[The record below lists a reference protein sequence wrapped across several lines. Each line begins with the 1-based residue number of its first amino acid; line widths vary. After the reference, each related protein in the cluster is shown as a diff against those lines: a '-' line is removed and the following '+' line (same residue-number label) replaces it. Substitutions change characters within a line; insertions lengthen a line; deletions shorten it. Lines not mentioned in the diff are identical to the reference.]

1 MRGTASIA
9 VAVLFAV
16 AVGCSGDDG
25 ASTDAGSADNGASAD
40 TAAGE
45 GDGGSGS
52 GEPAAPLTA
61 TLQRSTLFETHRS
74 LRLTVTNGGNQDV
87 EIAAVQLD
95 SPLFEPVA
103 PQVRDVPV
111 PASDHVAIPLPF
123 GTAQCDDVAADPPEL
138 IARLAS
144 DDVRVAIE
152 EIPSGVLSELNT
164 EECAATAVLAS
175 VDLHLGDT
183 WQRTEGRT
191 IEGEVELAQRSSGVT
206 ATLDELRGN
215 VIFAVSTGGGA
226 GSALEVADAT
236 PTAAGPV
243 AITAARCDPH
253 ALIEYKRTFIFTA
266 YVVVD
271 DGEPTRVDFEAE
283 GGARR
288 ALEELLRS
296 CMG

>member
-1 MRGTASIA
+1 MRGAASIA

-16 AVGCSGDDG
+16 AVGCSGDD
-25 ASTDAGSADNGASAD
+25 DAGSGADAD
-40 TAAGE
+40 AAAGE
-45 GDGGSGS
+45 GEGGSGES
-52 GEPAAPLTA
+52 AAPLSA

-74 LRLTVTNGGNQDV
+74 LRLTVTNGGNRDV

-111 PASDHVAIPLPF
+111 AASDRVAIPLPF
-123 GTAQCDDVAADPPEL
+123 GMAQCDDVADDPPKL
-138 IARLAS
+138 IARLAG
-144 DDVRVAIE
+144 DDVQVAIKE
-152 EIPSGVLSELNT
+152 VPSGVLSELNT

-175 VDLHLGDT
+175 VDLQLGDT
-183 WQRTEGRT
+183 WQRTEART

-215 VIFAVSTGGGA
+215 VIFAVRAGDGP

-236 PTAAGPV
+236 RRAAGPV

-266 YVVVD
+266 YVAVD

-288 ALEELLRS
+288 ALEDLLRS

>member
-1 MRGTASIA
+1 MRGAASIA
-9 VAVLFAV
+9 VAVLFVV
-16 AVGCSGDDG
+16 AVGCSGDD
-25 ASTDAGSADNGASAD
+25 DAGSGAGADA
-40 TAAGE
+40 AAGE
-45 GDGGSGS
+45 GEGGSGES
-52 GEPAAPLTA
+52 AAPLTA

-111 PASDHVAIPLPF
+111 AASDRVAIPLPF
-123 GTAQCDDVAADPPEL
+123 GMAQCDDVADDPPEL
-138 IARLAS
+138 IARLAG

-152 EIPSGVLSELNT
+152 EVPSGVLSELNT

-175 VDLHLGDT
+175 VDLQLGDT
-183 WQRTEGRT
+183 WQRTEART

-215 VIFAVSTGGGA
+215 VIFAVRAGDGP

-236 PTAAGPV
+236 RSAAGPV

-266 YVVVD
+266 YVAVD

-296 CMG
+296 CMA

>member
-1 MRGTASIA
+1 MRGAASIA

-16 AVGCSGDDG
+16 AVGCSGDDDAG
-25 ASTDAGSADNGASAD
+25 TDAGNGSGADAPAD
-40 TAAGE
+40 EGE
-45 GDGGSGS
+45 SGS

-74 LRLTVTNGGNQDV
+74 LRLTVTNGGNQEV
-87 EIAAVQLD
+87 EISAVQLD

-111 PASDHVAIPLPF
+111 PASDRVAIPLPF
-123 GTAQCDDVAADPPEL
+123 GTAQCDDVADDPPEL
-138 IARLAS
+138 ITRLAG

-152 EIPSGVLSELNT
+152 EVPSGVLSELNT
-164 EECAATAVLAS
+164 EECAASAVLAS
-175 VDLHLGDT
+175 VDLQLGET
-183 WQRTEGRT
+183 WQRTETRT

-215 VIFAVSTGGGA
+215 VIFAVSAGGAA
-226 GSALEVADAT
+226 GSALEVADAR

-266 YVVVD
+266 YVAVD
-271 DGEPTRVDFEAE
+271 DAEPTRVDFEAE

>member
-1 MRGTASIA
+1 MRGAASIA
-9 VAVLFAV
+9 VAVLFVV
-16 AVGCSGDDG
+16 AVGCSGDDDVG
-25 ASTDAGSADNGASAD
+25 TDAGSADTETGAD
-40 TAAGE
+40 AGE
-45 GDGGSGS
+45 SGG

-61 TLQRSTLFETHRS
+61 RLQRSTLFETHRS
-74 LRLTVTNGGNQDV
+74 LRLTVTNGGNQEV

-111 PASDHVAIPLPF
+111 PASERVAIPLPF
-123 GTAQCDDVAADPPEL
+123 GTAQCDDAADDPPEL
-138 IARLAS
+138 IARLAG
-144 DDVRVAIE
+144 DDIRVAIE
-152 EIPSGVLSELNT
+152 EVPSGVLSELNT

-183 WQRTEGRT
+183 WQRTEPRT
-191 IEGEVELAQRSSGVT
+191 IEGEIELAQRSSGVT

-215 VIFAVSTGGGA
+215 VIFAVSVGDGA

-236 PTAAGPV
+236 PTAAGPI

-266 YVVVD
+266 YVAVD
-271 DGEPTRVDFEAE
+271 DGDPTRVDFEAE

>member
-1 MRGTASIA
+1 MRGAASIA

-16 AVGCSGDDG
+16 AVGCSGDD
-25 ASTDAGSADNGASAD
+25 DAGSGAGADA
-40 TAAGE
+40 AAGE
-45 GDGGSGS
+45 GEGGSGES
-52 GEPAAPLTA
+52 AAPLTA

-111 PASDHVAIPLPF
+111 AASDRVAIPLPF
-123 GTAQCDDVAADPPEL
+123 GMAQCDDVADDPPEL
-138 IARLAS
+138 IARLAG

-152 EIPSGVLSELNT
+152 EVPSGVLSELNT

-175 VDLHLGDT
+175 VDLQLGDT
-183 WQRTEGRT
+183 WQRTEART

-215 VIFAVSTGGGA
+215 VIFAVRAGDGP

-236 PTAAGPV
+236 RSAAGPV

-253 ALIEYKRTFIFTA
+253 ALIEYKRTFIFPA
-266 YVVVD
+266 YIAVD

>member
-1 MRGTASIA
+1 MRGAASIA

-16 AVGCSGDDG
+16 AVGCSGDD
-25 ASTDAGSADNGASAD
+25 DAGSGAGADA
-40 TAAGE
+40 AAGE
-45 GDGGSGS
+45 GEGGSGES
-52 GEPAAPLTA
+52 AAPLTA
-61 TLQRSTLFETHRS
+61 TLQRSTLFETRRS

-95 SPLFEPVA
+95 SPLFEPVT

-111 PASDHVAIPLPF
+111 AASDRVAIPLPF
-123 GTAQCDDVAADPPEL
+123 GMAQCDDVADDPPEL
-138 IARLAS
+138 IARLAG

-152 EIPSGVLSELNT
+152 EVPSGVLSELNT

-175 VDLHLGDT
+175 VDLQLGDT
-183 WQRTEGRT
+183 WQRTEART

-215 VIFAVSTGGGA
+215 VIFAVRAGDGP
-226 GSALEVADAT
+226 GSALEVGDAT
-236 PTAAGPV
+236 RRAAGPV

-266 YVVVD
+266 YVAVD
-271 DGEPTRVDFEAE
+271 DGDPTRVDFEAE

>member
-9 VAVLFAV
+9 VAVLLAV
-16 AVGCSGDDG
+16 AVGCSGDDDAG
-25 ASTDAGSADNGASAD
+25 TDAGSADNWAGADA
-40 TAAGE
+40 AAGE
-45 GDGGSGS
+45 GEGGSGS

-103 PQVRDVPV
+103 PQVRDVQV
-111 PASDHVAIPLPF
+111 PASDRVAIPLPF
-123 GTAQCDDVAADPPEL
+123 GTAQCDDVADDPPEL
-138 IARLAS
+138 IARLAG

-152 EIPSGVLSELNT
+152 EVPSGLLSELNT

-175 VDLHLGDT
+175 VDLQLGDT
-183 WQRTEGRT
+183 WQRTEART

-215 VIFAVSTGGGA
+215 VIFGVRAGDGA

-236 PTAAGPV
+236 PRAAGPV

-266 YVVVD
+266 YVTVD
-271 DGEPTRVDFEAE
+271 DGEPTRVDVEAE

-288 ALEELLRS
+288 ALEELMRS
-296 CMG
+296 CIG